1 MKSKKILILVMNSDL
16 YPSKTIVP
24 VLKKT
29 FLSKSYIQLNLGQY
43 EFPNLIE
50 RKDKFISYLIFQGGS
65 TKIKYFK
72 NTLLLNHEKDLKTQP
87 DRVLDCFEWILENV
101 NFDYIYRTTT
111 TAYLNIEKLYE
122 FVLDKPISNFYAAP
136 EMFHEDKR
144 LNKKIRFGSGA
155 GFFLSRDLLTAVIN
169 NRDKWDK
176 KYLDDVSLGKLLL
189 EDLRYDLVSTPRQD
203 FKKYPLNKDID
214 FDQFHYRFRLDLYG
228 YPRFLEPLV
237 VIGLHLKINYQKN
250 PEMLKKII
258 YRVYDLFS
266 LLLFF
271 IAKKLYFLP
280 KYKVAV
286 KKIKFFLKKFPL
298 LIKIKKIFTN

>member
-16 YPSKTIVP
+16 YPSTTIVP
-24 VLKKT
+24 ILKKT
-29 FLSKSYIQLNLGQY
+29 FLSKPYIQLNLGHYNFQILKKVRIIY
-43 EFPNLIE
+43 FIFNL
-50 RKDKFISYLIFQGGS
+50 SGGS
-65 TKIKYFK
+65 NKKSIPKY
-72 NTLLLNHEKDLKTQP
+72 TLLDHEKELKTQP

-122 FVLDKPISNFYAAP
+122 FVQDKPFSNFYAAP
-136 EMFHEDKR
+136 EMFYEDKK

-155 GFFLSRDLLTAVIN
+155 GFFLSRDLVAAVIN

-176 KYLDDVSLGKLLL
+176 NYLDDVSLGKLLI
-189 EDLRYDLVSTPRQD
+189 EDLNYNLVSIPRQD

-214 FDQFHYRFRLDLYG
+214 FNQFHYRFRLDLYG

-250 PEMLKKII
+250 PQMLKKVI
-258 YRVYDLFS
+258 YRVFDLFS

-271 IAKKLYFLP
+271 IAKKLYILY
-280 KYKVAV
+280 KYKVAI

-298 LIKIKKIFTN
+298 LVKIKKIFTN